1 MSEPTQKR
9 FVIVGGGTA
18 GWLAAF
24 VLADA
29 AKRKA
34 LPIAITVVESS
45 KIPTIGV
52 GEGTTAVFRM
62 LLKNLGI
69 DELEFLRETE
79 ATIKFGIRHKNWRG
93 DGLHYDGPIDDP
105 HQVIRPPTDAPSE
118 YLNVY
123 AVAAGRPLQDMHLF
137 GPLMARDLS
146 PYMRRA
152 DGSLLPLGPFHYAY
166 HFDQALVGK
175 YLKRK
180 SAGVAIIDAVI
191 QDVEHNEAT
200 GDIAALMLDNGQRL
214 EGDFFIDATGFR
226 RRLIGEA
233 MGAQF
238 VSYADALPVNRA
250 MPFWLDIGEDAEIA
264 PVTLSHA
271 LNSGWLWKIP
281 TQKRYGCGY
290 VYSDE
295 YLTPEAAKAEVEAL
309 LGFPIEVRNDIKL
322 NVGRID
328 KAWIGNCLALGLAS
342 SFLEP
347 LEATSIH
354 GTVVQLLLFAGR
366 FLDNGPST
374 SAERDDYNARIA
386 KQIDDFRSFINAHYC
401 GGRSDTPFWRDFA
414 GRRVHP
420 DTRARLDLW
429 RRAMPRREQFP
440 SFLDGLPHVEAQL
453 YYPVLDGLKLLD
465 RRVAQAEMEKA
476 PMLRDFARKTY
487 DDLRREYAMAAG
499 KAMGHAQFLRHARES
514 GALALDIAAGGN

>member
-1 MSEPTQKR
+1 MSDPKQRR

-29 AKRKA
+29 AKRKGP
-34 LPIAITVVESS
+34 PIAITMVESS

-69 DELEFLRETE
+69 DEMAFLRETE

-93 DGLHYDGPIDDP
+93 EGTHYDGPIDDP
-105 HQVIRPPTDAPSE
+105 HQVLRAPDGSPSE

-123 AVAAGRPLQDMHLF
+123 ASAAGRPLQDMHLF
-137 GPLMARDLS
+137 GHLMAQDKA
-146 PYMRRA
+146 PFAEKA
-152 DGSLLPLGPFHYAY
+152 DGSLIAAGPFHYAY
-166 HFDQALVGK
+166 HFDQALVGRF
-175 YLKRK
+175 LKRQAK
-180 SAGVAIIDAVI
+180 GVTLLDATI
-191 QDVEHNEAT
+191 SGVERDAAS
-200 GDIAALMLDNGQRL
+200 GDITKLVFDDGQSL

-233 MGAQF
+233 MGAKF
-238 VSYADALPVNRA
+238 LSYADALPVNRA
-250 MPFWLDIGEDAEIA
+250 MPFWLDIKEGEEIA

-271 LNSGWLWKIP
+271 LDAGWMWKIP

-290 VYSDE
+290 VYSDAH
-295 YLTPEAAKAEVEAL
+295 TSPEEAKREIETL
-309 LGFPIEVRNDIKL
+309 LGRPIDVRNDIKL
-322 NVGRID
+322 HVGRLD
-328 KAWIGNCLALGLAS
+328 EVWRGNCLALGLAS

-366 FLDNGPST
+366 FLKADPAT
-374 SAERDDYNARIA
+374 PAERDDYNARVGR
-386 KQIDDFRSFINAHYC
+386 QVDDFRTFINAHYC
-401 GGRSDTPFWRDFA
+401 GGRSDTPFWRDFSA
-414 GRRVHP
+414 HRLHAE
-420 DTRARLDLW
+420 TKARLDQW
-429 RRAMPRREQFP
+429 QKTMPRSEQFTP
-440 SFLDGLPHVEAQL
+440 FLDGLPHVEAQL

-465 RRVAQAEMEKA
+465 RRVAQAEMEKS
-476 PMLRDFARKTY
+476 PKIRDFARGAY
-487 DDLRREYAMAAG
+487 DSLRKEYSAAAAQ
-499 KAMGHAQFLRHARES
+499 AMGHAAFLARARS
-514 GALALDIAAGGN
+514 L